1 MDVGPGAGSV
11 PAGSAASPSG
21 RWNPSAYLRF
31 AGERGRPFADL
42 LARVRAGAP
51 RTVVDLGCGTGA
63 LTASLAERWPGARV
77 IGVDSSAE
85 MLAAAAE
92 HAAPGRVG
100 FVAGDVRT
108 WEPAGP
114 VDLVVSNAVLH
125 WVPGHARLLARW
137 ASFLTPGGELAIQ
150 VPGNFRAPTHTSL
163 AALCRLPRWAP
174 ALADLA
180 PDEDAVLEPAGYLEV
195 LAGAG
200 LTADVWETTYLHVL
214 TGDDPVLAWVSGTVL
229 RPVLGRLPEA
239 ERAEFTAAYAAALR
253 RAYPPRRNG
262 TTVLPFRRIFAVG
275 SRPDGTRLSAGGA
288 GGRP

>member
-1 MDVGPGAGSV
+1 
-11 PAGSAASPSG
+11 
-21 RWNPSAYLRF
+21 
-31 AGERGRPFADL
+31 
-42 LARVRAGAP
+42 
-51 RTVVDLGCGTGA
+51 
-63 LTASLAERWPGARV
+63 
-77 IGVDSSAE
+77 
-85 MLAAAAE
+85 
-92 HAAPGRVG
+92 
-100 FVAGDVRT
+100 
-108 WEPAGP
+108 